1 MVSYGDGRTAYKELV
16 SGKMKN
22 KTNILIILSI
32 IIGLVGLYLILPSR
46 FLSKNI
52 YEIAVVSMSG
62 ERKEDGQ
69 SMLRG
74 IRMHI
79 DQVNAMGGIY
89 GKAIQL
95 RKYDDRG
102 DPKLARQVAS
112 NIVENKKVRLVLG
125 HFFSSTSFAA
135 GQIYKKYG
143 LPAITASATDPMVTQ
158 NNPWF
163 FRVISTNTTQGQFI
177 AAYIHGALK
186 KKRASIVY
194 DIDNYG
200 TSLSR
205 SFEHSASE
213 LGIHLVKKWRI
224 NSTKNVDSQVKKI
237 VEQIRAIKD
246 TGIIFLATH
255 SIEAVKLISAIKFP
269 GSGYEIFGPDSLST
283 VSFMKEFLRF
293 PQERV
298 HPGYFSDNV
307 YATSP
312 FMINISPN
320 PAAFRFRNTFRKKFG
335 HNPTWIASSYYD
347 AAQVAV
353 SALKFSQMSGNNF
366 RKDRM
371 EIRKYIEKIDNPE
384 NAVKGITGDIYFD
397 KFGNITRSFSVGR
410 FQKQQYCPSFV
421 QYQTIKETPDQD
433 YPIDDIVNGNLA
445 LVNNQ
450 LMKKGRVIYAGI
462 DINKISH
469 LNLYDSCFEA
479 DFYLWFRFEGDFD
492 DQNIVFMNATHPI
505 ALEKPIYEYQQK
517 NFKSKTYHIKGIFK
531 ATLNFRM
538 YPFDHQQLQIKFR
551 HKDKT
556 RDQVIYIPDISGM
569 KHTGIK
575 KSTDSNQP
583 SQMKGWEIYKT
594 DIYQSCLTRSSS
606 FGNPSLFDQPRQ
618 ISYSLI
624 SMDIGIQRDSLD
636 TAFRTFAPLTV
647 VILLIVL
654 AACIPTNRFNIKTVI
669 LLSSLLSTMYYHSKL
684 LSTLQSIKISF
695 AESMVYVVYA
705 LICTGV
711 ILAIIRYIF
720 YKKGFEK
727 LLKGIFIVEFVAFPI
742 VLFIFV
748 YCFYGHY
755 DIIGSNEKSI
765 ILNENI
771 AIGEKVEKEDV
782 LYWTFTIQNNQY
794 SDGDII
800 GTINHKS
807 YDAYTNFQILK
818 GNDDNAFAIDKK
830 GQISIL
836 DLQQSGQ
843 QELSCR
849 ELIISSSNYSGKSLR
864 SVVNIC
870 LDNDQDVLQKQSP
883 RSLKKKN
890 KGIENQSRKKPSKIQ
905 KNVRMRQEMTM
916 PSEQDAAPQ
925 TTVPE
930 DVNQTDRPGKGVFR
944 KNQKIN
950 RQTDMK
956 QQNVPDEIE
965 QNRTNEPLRK
975 NAKKL
980 SIMDQIF
987 IIPKNIANNKLA
999 GRIKVLCP
1007 EKDQLSFR
1015 IVSGNEKNIFFLHSE
1030 SGSLFIKDNSNL
1042 NGTDAGT
1049 YFLTVEVINQDNK
1062 TDRASITVLI
1072 NR

>member
-1 MVSYGDGRTAYKELV
+1 M
-16 SGKMKN
+16 
-22 KTNILIILSI
+22 
-32 IIGLVGLYLILPSR
+32 
-46 FLSKNI
+46 
-52 YEIAVVSMSG
+52 
-62 ERKEDGQ
+62 
-69 SMLRG
+69 
-74 IRMHI
+74 
-79 DQVNAMGGIY
+79 
-89 GKAIQL
+89 
-95 RKYDDRG
+95 
-102 DPKLARQVAS
+102 
-112 NIVENKKVRLVLG
+112 
-125 HFFSSTSFAA
+125 
-135 GQIYKKYG
+135 
-143 LPAITASATDPMVTQ
+143 
-158 NNPWF
+158 
-163 FRVISTNTTQGQFI
+163 
-177 AAYIHGALK
+177 
-186 KKRASIVY
+186 
-194 DIDNYG
+194 
-200 TSLSR
+200 
-205 SFEHSASE
+205 
-213 LGIHLVKKWRI
+213 
-224 NSTKNVDSQVKKI
+224 
-237 VEQIRAIKD
+237 
-246 TGIIFLATH
+246 
-255 SIEAVKLISAIKFP
+255 
-269 GSGYEIFGPDSLST
+269 
-283 VSFMKEFLRF
+283 
-293 PQERV
+293 
-298 HPGYFSDNV
+298 
-307 YATSP
+307 
-312 FMINISPN
+312 
-320 PAAFRFRNTFRKKFG
+320 
-335 HNPTWIASSYYD
+335 
-347 AAQVAV
+347 
-353 SALKFSQMSGNNF
+353 
-366 RKDRM
+366 
-371 EIRKYIEKIDNPE
+371 
-384 NAVKGITGDIYFD
+384 
-397 KFGNITRSFSVGR
+397 
-410 FQKQQYCPSFV
+410 
-421 QYQTIKETPDQD
+421 
-433 YPIDDIVNGNLA
+433 
-445 LVNNQ
+445 
-450 LMKKGRVIYAGI
+450 
-462 DINKISH
+462 
-469 LNLYDSCFEA
+469 
-479 DFYLWFRFEGDFD
+479 
-492 DQNIVFMNATHPI
+492 
-505 ALEKPIYEYQQK
+505 
-517 NFKSKTYHIKGIFK
+517 
-531 ATLNFRM
+531 
-538 YPFDHQQLQIKFR
+538 QIKFR

-890 KGIENQSRKKPSKIQ
+890 KGIGNHSRKKPSKIQ